1 METFCTEL
9 ELARARRRVRG
20 TAAALI
26 AAAVLTAAGFV
37 AMCLCIRTK
46 NAEMIHP
53 WLIAVLIAGGW
64 ACILT
69 GVYGLIPGRARLA
82 HLERIR
88 EGETE
93 TREGILQT
101 VTEVFRVPK
110 SIRICRVTVDNGK
123 DEPVRLSLDEQWISR
138 MPPDG
143 TEVRVTVSHSYITG
157 VETLAEAPGGTGK
170 KRKGKLRAAIGKA
183 AAVLPLLMI
192 WAFLGL
198 LLGGFTWHRM
208 TDTNAGHRILV
219 CMDGET
225 EREEEL
231 AAWMEKYLGE
241 PIRKVKIHPFQY
253 FLFNTGEL
261 EQADLYIV
269 PASRTEGYGSWF
281 APLPEALQARDGVL
295 VNEEGVPIGLPV
307 YDPAGDIAVE
317 EGTFRYG
324 ADLGQEEVYY
334 LLFGVKGAHQED
346 GMALAAA
353 LLLLDE

>member
-1 METFCTEL
+1 METFCTEQ
-9 ELARARRRVRG
+9 ERTRARRRVGG

-26 AAAVLTAAGFV
+26 MAAVLTVAGFV
-37 AMCLCIRTK
+37 TLCLCIRTE
-46 NAEMIHP
+46 NAEALHP

-64 ACILT
+64 ACILLWL
-69 GVYGLIPGRARLA
+69 YGLIPGRARLA
-82 HLERIR
+82 HLERLR

-101 VTEVFRVPK
+101 VTDVFRVPK
-110 SIRICRVTVDNGK
+110 SIRICRVTLDDGK
-123 DEPVRLSLDEQWISR
+123 GEPVRLSLDEKWISR

-143 TEVRVTVSHSYITG
+143 TRVRVTVSHSYITG
-157 VETLAEAPGGTGK
+157 VETLAEAPEGNRV
-170 KRKGKLRAAIGKA
+170 KRKGKIRAGIGKA

-198 LLGGFTWHRM
+198 LLGGFTWHRL
-208 TDTNAGHRILV
+208 TDTDAGHRILV
-219 CMDGET
+219 CMDGKT
-225 EREEEL
+225 EGEDEL

-241 PIRKVKIHPFQY
+241 PIRKVKIHSFQY
-253 FLFNTGEL
+253 FMFNTGEL

-281 APLPEALQARDGVL
+281 APLPEELQARVGVL
-295 VNEEGVPIGLPV
+295 MNEEGVPVGLPV
-307 YDPAGDIAVE
+307 YDPAGDTAVE

-324 ADLGQEEVYY
+324 ADLEQEEVYY
-334 LLFGVKGAHQED
+334 LLFGAKGAHLED
-346 GMALAAA
+346 GMAVAAA